1 MKTVYLRAGFMCD
14 EELAHEY
21 LQEMLELPDYY
32 GKNLDALYDCL
43 TSFPEMEIV
52 VFEQESPYWR
62 RVKKVFLQAAIEN
75 EKIKVTFI

>member
-1 MKTVYLRAGFMCD
+1 MRTIYLRAGFLCE

-43 TSFPEMEIV
+43 TSFCDVEFAI
-52 VFEQESPYWR
+52 FEQDSPYWR
-62 RVKKVFLQAAIEN
+62 RVKKVFLRAATVN
-75 EKIKVTFI
+75 ERIVVTFM